1 MCRMCRVFLTTQP
14 YMPMQYTY
22 RLSLL
27 LFLEIN
33 DTNDTLTQS
42 HIYQPFELFVFG
54 TLLTHL

>member
-1 MCRMCRVFLTTQP
+1 
-14 YMPMQYTY
+14 MPVQYTY

-27 LFLEIN
+27 LLEIN

-42 HIYQPFELFVFG
+42 HIYQPFELFIFG

>member
-1 MCRMCRVFLTTQP
+1 MCQMCRVFFNSTTL
-14 YMPMQYTY
+14 YAY

-42 HIYQPFELFVFG
+42 HIYQPFELFIFG